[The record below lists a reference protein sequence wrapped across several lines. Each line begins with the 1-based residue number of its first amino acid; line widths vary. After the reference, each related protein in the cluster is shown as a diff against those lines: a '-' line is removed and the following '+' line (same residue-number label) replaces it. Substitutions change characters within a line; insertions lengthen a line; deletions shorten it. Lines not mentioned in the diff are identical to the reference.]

1 MLVQWNSWL
10 RRTRKDPPT
19 LNELEIDFF
28 RQQSVQQNVERL
40 AIEYKEEKLRL
51 VEPNVAELLAE
62 GEERRKAREREIVD
76 RIRGEEEK
84 EIKSYKLGQI
94 KIGQHEDEGLDQVEV
109 KTTDRQRTQAKLRRE
124 LGKFPS

>member
-40 AIEYKEEKLRL
+40 AIEYKEEKLKL